1 MKTKGRK
8 KKRLQSTNVK
18 IQDRYGKNQEEG
30 NKILAGRNHK
40 RNFRGRKKS

>member
-1 MKTKGRK
+1 MKTKGC

-30 NKILAGRNHK
+30 NKI
-40 RNFRGRKKS
+40 